1 MIQKEL
7 STKHVLGIKYLTP
20 QDIQLIFETAE
31 SFKEV
36 INRPIKKV
44 PSLRDVT
51 VANLFFENSTR
62 TRISFELAEK
72 RLSADIVNF
81 SASNSSLTKGESLID
96 TANNILSMK
105 VDMIVGGV
113 DSSQE
118 ESNFMNKKKFTKM
131 VEDCVRRESMS
142 YMDTVVYLCEQN
154 NLEIE
159 DVKKY
164 IAISIKEK
172 IEIEAMKLNFLEKS
186 GSL

>member
-1 MIQKEL
+1 MNQR
-7 STKHVLGIKYLTP
+7 
-20 QDIQLIFETAE
+20 LI
-31 SFKEV
+31 
-36 INRPIKKV
+36 
-44 PSLRDVT
+44 
-51 VANLFFENSTR
+51 
-62 TRISFELAEK
+62 
-72 RLSADIVNF
+72 
-81 SASNSSLTKGESLID
+81 
-96 TANNILSMK
+96 MK

-131 VEDCVRRESMS
+131 VEDCVRTKSMS

-172 IEIEAMKLNFLEKS
+172 IEFEAMKLNFLEKS
-186 GSL
+186 ESLPNTK

>member
-1 MIQKEL
+1 
-7 STKHVLGIKYLTP
+7 
-20 QDIQLIFETAE
+20 
-31 SFKEV
+31 
-36 INRPIKKV
+36 
-44 PSLRDVT
+44 
-51 VANLFFENSTR
+51 
-62 TRISFELAEK
+62 
-72 RLSADIVNF
+72 
-81 SASNSSLTKGESLID
+81 
-96 TANNILSMK
+96 MK

>member
-1 MIQKEL
+1 
-7 STKHVLGIKYLTP
+7 
-20 QDIQLIFETAE
+20 
-31 SFKEV
+31 
-36 INRPIKKV
+36 
-44 PSLRDVT
+44 
-51 VANLFFENSTR
+51 
-62 TRISFELAEK
+62 
-72 RLSADIVNF
+72 
-81 SASNSSLTKGESLID
+81 
-96 TANNILSMK
+96 MK

-172 IEIEAMKLNFLEKS
+172 IEFEAMKLNFLQRTE
-186 GSL
+186 SLPNTK

>member
-1 MIQKEL
+1 
-7 STKHVLGIKYLTP
+7 
-20 QDIQLIFETAE
+20 
-31 SFKEV
+31 
-36 INRPIKKV
+36 
-44 PSLRDVT
+44 
-51 VANLFFENSTR
+51 
-62 TRISFELAEK
+62 
-72 RLSADIVNF
+72 
-81 SASNSSLTKGESLID
+81 
-96 TANNILSMK
+96 MK

-131 VEDCVRRESMS
+131 VEDCVRTKSMS

-172 IEIEAMKLNFLEKS
+172 IEFEAMKLNFLQKTE
-186 GSL
+186 SLPNTK

>member
-1 MIQKEL
+1 
-7 STKHVLGIKYLTP
+7 
-20 QDIQLIFETAE
+20 
-31 SFKEV
+31 
-36 INRPIKKV
+36 
-44 PSLRDVT
+44 
-51 VANLFFENSTR
+51 
-62 TRISFELAEK
+62 
-72 RLSADIVNF
+72 
-81 SASNSSLTKGESLID
+81 
-96 TANNILSMK
+96 MK
-105 VDMIVGGV
+105 VDFQMGGV

-131 VEDCVRRESMS
+131 VEDCVRTKSMS

-172 IEIEAMKLNFLEKS
+172 IEMEAMKLNFLEKG

>member
-1 MIQKEL
+1 
-7 STKHVLGIKYLTP
+7 
-20 QDIQLIFETAE
+20 
-31 SFKEV
+31 
-36 INRPIKKV
+36 
-44 PSLRDVT
+44 
-51 VANLFFENSTR
+51 
-62 TRISFELAEK
+62 
-72 RLSADIVNF
+72 
-81 SASNSSLTKGESLID
+81 
-96 TANNILSMK
+96 MK

-131 VEDCVRRESMS
+131 VEDCVGTKSMS

-172 IEIEAMKLNFLEKS
+172 IEMEAMKLNFLEKS
-186 GSL
+186 ETLPNTK

>member
-1 MIQKEL
+1 
-7 STKHVLGIKYLTP
+7 
-20 QDIQLIFETAE
+20 
-31 SFKEV
+31 
-36 INRPIKKV
+36 
-44 PSLRDVT
+44 
-51 VANLFFENSTR
+51 
-62 TRISFELAEK
+62 
-72 RLSADIVNF
+72 
-81 SASNSSLTKGESLID
+81 
-96 TANNILSMK
+96 MK

-131 VEDCVRRESMS
+131 VEDCVRTKSMS

-154 NLEIE
+154 NLDIE

-172 IEIEAMKLNFLEKS
+172 IEMEAMKLNFLEKT

>member
-1 MIQKEL
+1 
-7 STKHVLGIKYLTP
+7 
-20 QDIQLIFETAE
+20 
-31 SFKEV
+31 
-36 INRPIKKV
+36 
-44 PSLRDVT
+44 
-51 VANLFFENSTR
+51 
-62 TRISFELAEK
+62 
-72 RLSADIVNF
+72 
-81 SASNSSLTKGESLID
+81 
-96 TANNILSMK
+96 MK

-131 VEDCVRRESMS
+131 VEDCVRKESMS

-172 IEIEAMKLNFLEKS
+172 IEVEAMKLNFLEKS

>member
-1 MIQKEL
+1 
-7 STKHVLGIKYLTP
+7 
-20 QDIQLIFETAE
+20 
-31 SFKEV
+31 
-36 INRPIKKV
+36 
-44 PSLRDVT
+44 
-51 VANLFFENSTR
+51 
-62 TRISFELAEK
+62 
-72 RLSADIVNF
+72 
-81 SASNSSLTKGESLID
+81 
-96 TANNILSMK
+96 MK

-118 ESNFMNKKKFTKM
+118 ESTFMNKKKFTKM
-131 VEDCVRRESMS
+131 VEDCVRKESMS

-172 IEIEAMKLNFLEKS
+172 IEVEAMKLNFLEKS

>member
-1 MIQKEL
+1 VNLRRK
-7 STKHVLGIKYLTP
+7 
-20 QDIQLIFETAE
+20 LI
-31 SFKEV
+31 V
-36 INRPIKKV
+36 
-44 PSLRDVT
+44 
-51 VANLFFENSTR
+51 
-62 TRISFELAEK
+62 
-72 RLSADIVNF
+72 
-81 SASNSSLTKGESLID
+81 
-96 TANNILSMK
+96 MK